1 VRFFNKP
8 KNGMEASHKKCRYEL
23 PAAVNQL
30 FYYEVRVMPY
40 ETHIEDNDLDDKVK
54 LLLSVHDQ
62 QVSEVREDYAAQWAI
77 TQTELMEKLLC
88 YTLGSFKSRIRHH
101 GPLDQR
107 INKQP

>member
-1 VRFFNKP
+1 
-8 KNGMEASHKKCRYEL
+8 MEASHNKNAGMNYPPQSTNSSIMKYALCL
-23 PAAVNQL
+23 
-30 FYYEVRVMPY
+30 MK
-40 ETHIEDNDLDDKVK
+40 THIEDNDLDDKVK

-77 TQTELMEKLLC
+77 TQTNGKAAM
-88 YTLGSFKSRIRHH
+88 YVIPSSFKSRIRHH

>member
-8 KNGMEASHKKCRYEL
+8 KNGMEASHNKNAGMNYPPQSTNSSIMKYALCL
-23 PAAVNQL
+23 
-30 FYYEVRVMPY
+30 MK
-40 ETHIEDNDLDDKVK
+40 THIEDNDLDDKVK

-88 YTLGSFKSRIRHH
+88 VIPSGALKAESDIMDHWTKG
-101 GPLDQR
+101 
-107 INKQP
+107 

>member
-1 VRFFNKP
+1 MK
-8 KNGMEASHKKCRYEL
+8 
-23 PAAVNQL
+23 
-30 FYYEVRVMPY
+30 
-40 ETHIEDNDLDDKVK
+40 THIEDNDLDDKVK

-88 YTLGSFKSRIRHH
+88 MLYLGSFKSRIRHH